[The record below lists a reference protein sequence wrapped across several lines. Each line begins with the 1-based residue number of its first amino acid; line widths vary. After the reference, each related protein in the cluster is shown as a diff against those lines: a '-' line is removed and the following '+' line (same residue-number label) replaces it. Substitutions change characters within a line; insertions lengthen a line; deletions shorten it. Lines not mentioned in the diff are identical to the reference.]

1 VKRTTGLVVF
11 SMLISACTPQD
22 ATIDAATKDSVAA
35 APDLET
41 SPADGP
47 QSHANTGDPFAGFGL
62 TSNDVAATT
71 SETPVWLVNETTRPL
86 IVTARGGAERVL
98 IDTIEAADSSFVMI
112 NTRARTVEV
121 SARTSEGV
129 TMATVA
135 LPMDSEPK
143 RVAFPH

>member
-1 VKRTTGLVVF
+1 
-11 SMLISACTPQD
+11 MNA
-22 ATIDAATKDSVAA
+22 AATDSVAPIA
-35 APDLET
+35 ELER
-41 SPADGP
+41 SAGNESQVPAMN
-47 QSHANTGDPFAGFGL
+47 ADPFAAYGL
-62 TSNDVAATT
+62 DDNDVATT
-71 SETPVWLVNETTRPL
+71 SSETPVWLVNETTRPL

-98 IDTIEAADSSFVMI
+98 IDTVEAADSALVMV

-129 TMATVA
+129 TIGTVA

>member
-1 VKRTTGLVVF
+1 
-11 SMLISACTPQD
+11 MNA
-22 ATIDAATKDSVAA
+22 AATDSVAA
-35 APDLET
+35 IDELES
-41 SPADGP
+41 SPGNDSQVPAK
-47 QSHANTGDPFAGFGL
+47 NEDPFAAYGL
-62 TSNDVAATT
+62 GDNDVAATS

-98 IDTIEAADSSFVMI
+98 IDTVEAADSSLVMV

-129 TMATVA
+129 TIGTVA